1 MHIYFSAVA
10 KAILTFYLLFTCFMH
25 FCVSAGVRVTLAEN
39 LKRVFKHI
47 CLFSGVRAGKGKIS
61 VTKNSLGPG
70 RPAGLSQ
77 VNMHECGRIGVKL

>member
-39 LKRVFKHI
+39 SKRVFMHI
-47 CLFSGVRAGKGKIS
+47 CLFFELDYLHFKEIGQLQSHFCKNLEE
-61 VTKNSLGPG
+61 NSLHPSG
-70 RPAGLSQ
+70 
-77 VNMHECGRIGVKL
+77 EC